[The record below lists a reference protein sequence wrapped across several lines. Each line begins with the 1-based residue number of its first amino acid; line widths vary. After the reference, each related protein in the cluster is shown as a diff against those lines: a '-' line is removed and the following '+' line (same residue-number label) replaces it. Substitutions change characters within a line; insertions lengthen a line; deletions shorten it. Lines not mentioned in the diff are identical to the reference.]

1 MCMLCLHNDIFTDIT
16 GNDWLKFSTIY
27 TFPKNEILGKPL
39 VGISVMDKAV
49 DYRILSSFTDG
60 ELAYVTCFDLDRR
73 TCSNSAS
80 GTVLHDVNKDCWCLP
95 DLIVL
100 TSLDVY
106 QFTCLRDLFLHDWR
120 CGPRSW
126 LGKGRS
132 LLFWLLT
139 ATDVLCV
146 LRRGHAR
153 ADNCDRTVSRK
164 LSFHLIIA
172 IFR

>member
-100 TSLDVY
+100 ASVDVY
-106 QFTCLRDLFLHDWR
+106 HFTCIRDLFQY
-120 CGPRSW
+120 
-126 LGKGRS
+126 
-132 LLFWLLT
+132 
-139 ATDVLCV
+139 ATGGV
-146 LRRGHAR
+146 LRGAEGQELIVVRAADWEEAGHFGSG
-153 ADNCDRTVSRK
+153 C
-164 LSFHLIIA
+164 
-172 IFR
+172 